1 MKALEKVHREEW
13 GRLLALLFARFRR
26 LDLVEDALAE
36 AFARAAARWPTDGM
50 PDNPAAWLYRSA
62 QRTVLDGLRHEDVAL
77 RKLPL
82 LATDVLRPDT
92 TGGHTE
98 VGSDDSRYA
107 DERLPM
113 IFMATHPAL
122 APEIQAALALRFVM
136 GLPTSRIA
144 RLFLVGE
151 ATMAA
156 RITRGKKRI
165 SASGIPLAIPAAA
178 ALPDRLENAARTV
191 YLAFTSAYV
200 PGEGADLLRT
210 AEAGEAVGL
219 AGMLHA
225 LLPHTPLLRCLKA
238 LLMLQHARRGA
249 RISDGALVLLPD
261 QDRSRWHHGEIAEAL
276 GLLMDQ
282 PPASGYTEELRLQ
295 ALIAGAH
302 CSAPRAEATDWPSI
316 AGLYA
321 RLEELTVS
329 PVVRLN
335 RAVAVAEAD
344 GPAAGLELLEGLDAR
359 LPGSHRLAGV
369 RAELL
374 RRCGRTTE
382 AAGHYQLALD
392 LCKNAAE
399 RRHLQRRVDD
409 LTLPR

>member
-62 QRTVLDGLRHEDVAL
+62 QRTVLDGLRHGEDVAL

-82 LATDVLRPDT
+82 LAAEVLRPDA

-156 RITRGKKRI
+156 RITRGKKKI
-165 SASGIPLAIPAAA
+165 SGSGIPLAIPAAA
-178 ALPDRLENAARTV
+178 ALPDRLENAARTA

-210 AEAGEAVGL
+210 A
-219 AGMLHA
+219 
-225 LLPHTPLLRCLKA
+225 RD
-238 LLMLQHARRGA
+238 RRSRGA
-249 RISDGALVLLPD
+249 GRHVACFTAAHAAAALPEGPADAAACTPRRADQRRRTGAAARPGPEPLA
-261 QDRSRWHHGEIAEAL
+261 SRRDCRG
-276 GLLMDQ
+276 
-282 PPASGYTEELRLQ
+282 
-295 ALIAGAH
+295 AG
-302 CSAPRAEATDWPSI
+302 P
-316 AGLYA
+316 
-321 RLEELTVS
+321 
-329 PVVRLN
+329 
-335 RAVAVAEAD
+335 AD
-344 GPAAGLELLEGLDAR
+344 GPASGER
-359 LPGSHRLAGV
+359 IHR
-369 RAELL
+369 RAP
-374 RRCGRTTE
+374 
-382 AAGHYQLALD
+382 AAGTD
-392 LCKNAAE
+392 C
-399 RRHLQRRVDD
+399 RRPLFGA
-409 LTLPR
+409 